1 MTERSVFIRLLR
13 SVATAAAVLGI
24 VAASVVGLDDWADG
38 MSTHGAA
45 IGAGQGQG
53 PTVE

>member
-1 MTERSVFIRLLR
+1 MANRSVTIRLLR
-13 SVATAAAVLGI
+13 GLATVAAVLGI

-38 MSTHGAA
+38 ISTQGAA
-45 IGAGQGQG
+45 VGAGQRQS